1 MNVAPVNRAIIDA
14 ALERADP
21 CPHGCT
27 KGAEMGGRKGLR
39 AALAAGKCLHPAS
52 VFDAPTAILAERI
65 GYEVG
70 ILGGSVAALT
80 VLGAPDLILLTLSE
94 FVEQARRICRA
105 SALPLM
111 CDADHG
117 YGNALNV
124 MRAVQELEAAGVA
137 GMTIEDTLLPRP
149 FGPAVPGGQVISR
162 DEAVGKMRAAL
173 AARRDPDLLIVGRSS
188 ALEAAGLEEAIGRA
202 RAFEEAGV
210 DAVMLTGIK
219 RREELEAVAAATRG
233 MLMLGQVGP
242 ALADDALLAANR
254 VCFQIRG
261 HQTYMAALEAAH
273 RTLLAMRQGTPPG
286 DLAGLAAR
294 PLVMQAERRE
304 EFDRSIA
311 AFLGG

>member
-1 MNVAPVNRAIIDA
+1 M
-14 ALERADP
+14 ES
-21 CPHGCT
+21 
-27 KGAEMGGRKGLR
+27 RKRFR
-39 AALAAGKCLHPAS
+39 AALASGICVHPAS

-65 GYEVG
+65 GYEAG

-149 FGPAVPGGQVISR
+149 FGPAVAGGQVISR
-162 DEAVGKMRAAL
+162 DEAVGKLRAAL

-188 ALEAAGLEEAIGRA
+188 ALEGSGLDEAIARACAFEAAGA
-202 RAFEEAGV
+202 
-210 DAVMLTGIK
+210 DMVMLTGIK
-219 RREELEAVAAATRG
+219 RPEELAAVAAATRG
-233 MLMLGQVGP
+233 PLMLGQVGA
-242 ALADDALLAANR
+242 ALADDALLAAHR

-273 RTLLAMRQGTPPG
+273 RTLLAMREGTPPG
-286 DLAGLAAR
+286 ELAGLPPRA
-294 PLVMQAERRE
+294 LVMQAERRE
-304 EFDRSIA
+304 AFDRFITD
-311 AFLGG
+311 FLGG